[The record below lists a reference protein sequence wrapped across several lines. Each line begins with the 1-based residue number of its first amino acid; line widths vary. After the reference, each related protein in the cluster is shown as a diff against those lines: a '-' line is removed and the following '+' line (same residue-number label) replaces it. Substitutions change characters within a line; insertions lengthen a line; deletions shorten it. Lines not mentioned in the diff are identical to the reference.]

1 VDVTSQRPSASTS
14 TRRRFNAVKVFSA
27 TMIEARSRLG
37 ETVTDWIAAHP
48 RIEVVDI
55 VTTQSSDSRF
65 HCIAISLFYWQ
76 DV

>member
-1 VDVTSQRPSASTS
+1 V
-14 TRRRFNAVKVFSA
+14 RRGSFNAVKVFSA
-27 TMIEARSRLG
+27 TMIEARGRLG
-37 ETVTDWIAAHP
+37 ETVTEWIAAHP

-76 DV
+76 PAA